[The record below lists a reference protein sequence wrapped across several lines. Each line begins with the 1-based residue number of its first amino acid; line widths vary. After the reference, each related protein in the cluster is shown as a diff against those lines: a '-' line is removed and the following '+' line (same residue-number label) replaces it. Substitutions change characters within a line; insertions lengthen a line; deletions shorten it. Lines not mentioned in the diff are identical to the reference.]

1 MSPIPCKKNNELF
14 QGIDIEAWEKRGFIK
29 QWTPKNSI
37 CFMFSCEKNS
47 NSLTA
52 IDFSSME
59 LMIFLWKTWIFDAL
73 DDHLRQ
79 RPLCFLREL
88 SSQPWWCNAAVPWV
102 QAPKKWG
109 ERHLKSPEVRP
120 FFRWNSGM
128 LGNSKVN
135 IDCFPSWFFVSSCFF
150 YLFVVF
156 CTPRHGFDGFVAIH
170 MICHVDTLG
179 FFCGNRGAILK
190 CQPRIFRKSLF
201 NRSLVSTAGLKMD
214 FPWFS
219 YNMIYPL
226 FNRSLVIKHG
236 NFHGN
241 HFSSWNHEFWVAP
254 VIHHRR
260 ETKLGSSRSICPGWK
275 LPRHRRFP
283 IRTTIQ
289 ISMGIS
295 GS

>member
-1 MSPIPCKKNNELF
+1 
-14 QGIDIEAWEKRGFIK
+14 
-29 QWTPKNSI
+29 
-37 CFMFSCEKNS
+37 
-47 NSLTA
+47 
-52 IDFSSME
+52 
-59 LMIFLWKTWIFDAL
+59 
-73 DDHLRQ
+73 
-79 RPLCFLREL
+79 
-88 SSQPWWCNAAVPWV
+88 V
-102 QAPKKWG
+102 
-109 ERHLKSPEVRP
+109 
-120 FFRWNSGM
+120 
-128 LGNSKVN
+128 
-135 IDCFPSWFFVSSCFF
+135 
-150 YLFVVF
+150 
-156 CTPRHGFDGFVAIH
+156 
-170 MICHVDTLG
+170 ICHVDTLG